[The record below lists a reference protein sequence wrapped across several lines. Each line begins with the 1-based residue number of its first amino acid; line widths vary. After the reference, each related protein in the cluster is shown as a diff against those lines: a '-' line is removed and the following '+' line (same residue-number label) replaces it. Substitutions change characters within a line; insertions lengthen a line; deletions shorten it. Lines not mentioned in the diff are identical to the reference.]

1 MGSATSSIVE
11 PDRRVPPDPD
21 ALPIDPDDVARAA
34 ARLDGVAHRTPVLTS
49 RRLDGATSAS
59 LHLKAEHLQRVGAF
73 KFRGGYNAVTALP
86 RDVRT
91 RGVVAFSSGNHAQ
104 AIALASALHGVSA
117 TIVMPS
123 DAPSVKLAA
132 TRDYGAEVVTY
143 DRYHDD
149 RAAIGRRIAQ
159 ERGATVI
166 PPFDHPDVMAGQG
179 TVGREFAEQVPDLDL
194 LLVPIGGGGL
204 LSGCAVAVTA
214 ALGDVEIIGVEPAGR
229 PAARAAMAAGEVT
242 EVEVPRTIL
251 DGQQTT
257 HVGTRPLA
265 VLRALV
271 DRVVGV
277 TDEEVLAAIR
287 RLALTTKQV
296 VEPSGAAGLAAALSG
311 RVEVAGRRVGIVL
324 SGGNLTPEVL
334 SRALGTT
341 S

>member
-1 MGSATSSIVE
+1 M
-11 PDRRVPPDPD
+11 PDDP
-21 ALPIDPDDVARAA
+21 ASLPIDPDDITRAA
-34 ARLDGVAHRTPVLTS
+34 ARLAGVAHLTPVLTS
-49 RRLDGATSAS
+49 RRLDAATSAS

-73 KFRGGYNAVTALP
+73 KFRGGYNAVAALP
-86 RDVRT
+86 KTVRA

-104 AIALASALHGVSA
+104 AIALASALHGVPA
-117 TIVMPS
+117 TIVMPT
-123 DAPSVKLAA
+123 DAPGVKLAA
-132 TRDYGAEVVTY
+132 TRGYGAEVVTY
-143 DRYHDD
+143 DRYHED
-149 RAAIGRRIAQ
+149 RAEIGRRLAA

-166 PPFDHPDVMAGQG
+166 PPFDHADVMAGQG
-179 TVGREFAEQVPDLDL
+179 TVGRELAEQVPDLDL
-194 LLVPIGGGGL
+194 LVVPIGGGGL
-204 LSGCAVAVTA
+204 LSGCAVAVAA
-214 ALGDVEIIGVEPAGR
+214 ALGTVEIVGVEPAGR
-229 PAARAAMAAGEVT
+229 PAARRAMAAGEVV

-277 TDEEVLAAIR
+277 TDEEVLGAIR
-287 RLALTTKQV
+287 WLALATKQV

-324 SGGNLTPEVL
+324 SGGNITPEVL
-334 SRALGTT
+334 DRSLRPP

>member
-1 MGSATSSIVE
+1 MGSVTNSIVE
-11 PDRRVPPDPD
+11 ADRHVPPDLS
-21 ALPIDPDDVARAA
+21 ALPIDPDDIARAA
-34 ARLDGVAHRTPVLTS
+34 TRLEGVAHRTPVLTS
-49 RRLDGATSAS
+49 RRLDAATSAS

-73 KFRGGYNAVTALP
+73 KFRGGYNAVAALP
-86 RDVRT
+86 RHIRA

-104 AIALASALHGVSA
+104 AIALASALHGVPA
-117 TIVMPS
+117 TIVMPT
-123 DAPSVKLAA
+123 DAPAVKLTA
-132 TRDYGAEVVTY
+132 TRGYGAEVITY
-143 DRYHDD
+143 DRYRDD
-149 RAAIGRRIAQ
+149 REAIGRRIAA

-179 TVGREFAEQVPDLDL
+179 TVGRELAEQVQDLDL

-214 ALGDVEIIGVEPAGR
+214 ALGDVEIVGVEPAER
-229 PAARAAMAAGEVT
+229 PAARDAMTAGEVV

-251 DGQQTT
+251 DGQQTA
-257 HVGTRPLA
+257 HVGTRPLV

-287 RLALTTKQV
+287 ALALSTKQV

-324 SGGNLTPEVL
+324 SGGNITPEVL
-334 SRALGTT
+334 GRALHAA

>member
-1 MGSATSSIVE
+1 MPPE
-11 PDRRVPPDPD
+11 PT

-34 ARLDGVAHRTPVLTS
+34 ARLEGVAHRTPVLTS
-49 RRLDGATSAS
+49 RRLDEATSAS

-73 KFRGGYNAVTALP
+73 KFRGGYNAVAALP

-91 RGVVAFSSGNHAQ
+91 HGVVAFSSGNHAQ

-123 DAPSVKLAA
+123 DAPAVKLAA
-132 TRDYGAEVVTY
+132 TRGYGAEVVTY
-143 DRYHDD
+143 DRYRDD
-149 RAAIGRRIAQ
+149 RAAIGRRIASQ
-159 ERGATVI
+159 RGATVI
-166 PPFDHPDVMAGQG
+166 PPFDHPEVMAGQG
-179 TVGREFAEQVPDLDL
+179 TVGRELAEQVPGLDL
-194 LLVPIGGGGL
+194 LLVPVGGGGL
-204 LSGCAVAVTA
+204 VAGCAVAVTA
-214 ALGDVEIIGVEPAGR
+214 ALGAVEIVGVEPAGR
-229 PAARAAMAAGEVT
+229 PAARAAMAAGEVV

-257 HVGTRPLA
+257 HVGSRPLA
-265 VLRALV
+265 VLDALV

-277 TDEEVLAAIR
+277 TDEEVLAAMR

-334 SRALGTT
+334 SRALGT

>member
-1 MGSATSSIVE
+1 VS
-11 PDRRVPPDPD
+11 PDLA

-34 ARLDGVAHRTPVLTS
+34 TRLEGVAHRTPVLTS
-49 RRLDGATSAS
+49 RRLDAATSAT

-73 KFRGGYNAVTALP
+73 KFRGGYNAVASLP
-86 RDVRT
+86 RDVRA

-104 AIALASALHGVSA
+104 AIALASALHDVPA
-117 TIVMPS
+117 TIVMPT
-123 DAPSVKLAA
+123 DAPGVKLAA
-132 TRDYGAEVVTY
+132 TRGYGAEVITY
-143 DRYHDD
+143 DRYRHD
-149 RAAIGRRIAQ
+149 RAAIGERLAR

-179 TVGREFAEQVPDLDL
+179 TVGLELAEQVPDLDL
-194 LLVPIGGGGL
+194 LIVPIGGGGL

-214 ALGDVEIIGVEPAGR
+214 ALGTVEIVGVEPAGR
-229 PAARAAMAAGEVT
+229 PAAREAMATGEVV

-251 DGQQTT
+251 DGQQTP
-257 HVGTRPLA
+257 HVGSRPLA

-277 TDEEVLAAIR
+277 TDAEVLAAIG

-324 SGGNLTPEVL
+324 SGGNITPEIL
-334 SRALGTT
+334 DRALRATG
-341 S
+341 